1 MVCGKVRGVVVRV
14 GTGRGFGRD
23 ASGGVGDGLAE
34 GVQEGFGSEMAGDLT
49 GGGSSNAIADD
60 EGAEVGQ
67 GGAGVLV
74 GVAHMAAMGEHGE
87 GAEWRRCGGR
97 RKWGS
102 DRDGGGRDLRL
113 ERLQSRSICHYGT
126 VDRRFRGS
134 LKQYS
139 LRQ

>member
-1 MVCGKVRGVVVRV
+1 
-14 GTGRGFGRD
+14 
-23 ASGGVGDGLAE
+23 
-34 GVQEGFGSEMAGDLT
+34 VQEGFGGEMAGDLT

-67 GGAGVLV
+67 GSAGILV

-113 ERLQSRSICHYGT
+113 ERLQSRSICHYDT